1 MAEKTKTKLEDSELR
16 NYELVLII
24 SPELGDEAIEATLDN
39 ISKSVTESGGTVADV
54 ERWGKRKLAYPLK
67 HFMEGNYVLTQLKM
81 SPASGKQLE
90 ANLRISEDVL
100 RHLLIK
106 SDVEQK

>member
-1 MAEKTKTKLEDSELR
+1 MAEKAKTKVEESELR

-24 SPELGDEAIEATLDN
+24 SPELGDEAIEATLDD

>member
-1 MAEKTKTKLEDSELR
+1 MAEKAKTKLEDSELR

>member
-1 MAEKTKTKLEDSELR
+1 MAEKAKTKVEESELR